1 MPTIDNFKGNDTEE
15 LVLYDALM
23 LSTEDSIMK
32 VLVYTKQVDVI
43 YPANSSP
50 FRPVESDPNKVK

>member
-1 MPTIDNFKGNDTEE
+1 MPTIDNFKGSENEE

-23 LSTEDSIMK
+23 LSTQESVLK
-32 VLVYTKQVDVI
+32 VLAYVKQVDII

-50 FRPVESDPNKVK
+50 YRKI